1 MENNNKN
8 TKVFVERELTD
19 EVEGEYDD
27 EGFFNT
33 PNGSFWDP
41 DGVYFNREG
50 FDKHG
55 GYYDENTQEYIPGK
69 GWDEVN
75 NCYKDE
81 YNEDYDD
88 EYGSDHDY
96 MEDDGFGDIDLDKIQ
111 DEEKLLF
118 KNMNDIEKIN
128 EDPTKI
134 VHHIPA
140 EEDNSKDKEE
150 DKKEEQK
157 KEEPK
162 KEEKKKSK
170 LAMLLDDIAD
180 EKKGKKKKENDK
192 KENKK
197 KENDKKENEKKE
209 NEKKENEEKGKEAKG
224 KKTNKKGTTKK

>member
-8 TKVFVERELTD
+8 KKVFVERELND
-19 EVEGEYDD
+19 DVEGEYDAD
-27 EGFFNT
+27 GFFNT

-55 GYYDENTQEYIPGK
+55 GYYDDQTQEYVPGK

-81 YNEDYDD
+81 YNDDYDD

-134 VHHIPA
+134 VHHL
-140 EEDNSKDKEE
+140 EEEVDDGKNEE
-150 DKKEEQK
+150 EK

-162 KEEKKKSK
+162 KEEPKKEENKKKSK
-170 LAMLLDDIAD
+170 LAMLLD
-180 EKKGKKKKENDK
+180 EVSE
-192 KENKK
+192 ENKK
-197 KENDKKENEKKE
+197 KGNKDKNKKTKKEKDSKQ
-209 NEKKENEEKGKEAKG
+209 
-224 KKTNKKGTTKK
+224 

>member
-1 MENNNKN
+1 MENNNKK
-8 TKVFVERELTD
+8 TKIFVERELND
-19 EVEGEYDD
+19 DVVGEYDD

-41 DGVYFNREG
+41 DGVYFNKEG
-50 FDKHG
+50 YDRHG
-55 GYYDENTQEYIPGK
+55 GYYDDNQEYVPGK

-81 YNEDYDD
+81 YNDDYDD

-134 VHHIPA
+134 VHHL
-140 EEDNSKDKEE
+140 EEEVDDSKNNEE
-150 DKKEEQK
+150 KKE
-157 KEEPK
+157 EEPK
-162 KEEKKKSK
+162 KEEKKKEEEKKETKNKSK
-170 LAMLLDDIAD
+170 LAMLFD
-180 EKKGKKKKENDK
+180 
-192 KENKK
+192 
-197 KENDKKENEKKE
+197 
-209 NEKKENEEKGKEAKG
+209 
-224 KKTNKKGTTKK
+224 